1 MNLVANICS
10 AQYHSYTN
18 NIRIDLLTYLIPT
31 ELSSALSSLAQ
42 QGSKIVAGGT
52 DVYPAL
58 KQGQAPARLL
68 DVTRIKELSGIA
80 TTQTGLRIGA
90 AVTWSE
96 IVKADLPAAFD
107 GLKQAAREVGS
118 LQIQNA
124 GTIAGNL
131 CNASPAA
138 DGVPPLLTLDAVV
151 ELAST
156 ARGAR
161 MVPLQ
166 DFILGVRKI
175 ALATD
180 EIVTAIH
187 IPTPPEGAGSAF
199 EKLGSRRYLVI
210 SITMTAAVIK
220 CDADGV
226 ITHARVAVGAC
237 SPVAQRLTQLEANL
251 IGKMPSEVKIAP
263 AHLSVLSP
271 IDDVRGSGTYRLDI
285 VREQCRRAIQK
296 AAENG

>member
-1 MNLVANICS
+1 M
-10 AQYHSYTN
+10 
-18 NIRIDLLTYLIPT
+18 LTYLIPT
-31 ELSSALSSLAQ
+31 ELNSALTSLAKA
-42 QGSKIVAGGT
+42 SNKIVAGGT
-52 DVYPAL
+52 DVYPAI
-58 KQGQAPARLL
+58 KQGQTPARFL
-68 DVTRIKELSGIA
+68 DVTRIKELSGVSA
-80 TTQTGLRIGA
+80 TQTGLRIGA

-96 IVKADLPAAFD
+96 IVKTDLPASFD
-107 GLKQAAREVGS
+107 GLKQSAREVGS

-138 DGVPPLLTLDAVV
+138 DGVPPLLTLDAMV
-151 ELAST
+151 ELTSA

-166 DFILGVRKI
+166 DFILGVRKT
-175 ALATD
+175 ALAVD
-180 EIVTAIH
+180 EMVTAIH

-199 EKLGSRRYLVI
+199 EKLGSRKYLVI

-220 CDADGV
+220 CDAQGA

-237 SPVAQRLTQLEANL
+237 SPVAQRLTQLEADL
-251 IGKMPSEVKIAP
+251 IGKKPSEVEIDA
-263 AHLSVLSP
+263 AHLNVLSP
-271 IDDVRGSGTYRLDI
+271 IDDVRGSGSYRLDI

-296 AAENG
+296 ATTDG

>member
-1 MNLVANICS
+1 
-10 AQYHSYTN
+10 
-18 NIRIDLLTYLIPT
+18 LLTYLIPT
-31 ELSSALSSLAQ
+31 ELNSALKSLAKA
-42 QGSKIVAGGT
+42 GNKIVAGGT

-58 KQGQAPARLL
+58 KQGQTPARFL
-68 DVTRIKELSGIA
+68 DVTRIKELSGVSA
-80 TTQTGLRIGA
+80 TQTGLRIGA

-96 IVKADLPAAFD
+96 IVKTDLPASFD
-107 GLKQAAREVGS
+107 GLKQSAREVGS

-138 DGVPPLLTLDAVV
+138 DGVPPLLTLDAMV
-151 ELAST
+151 ELTSA

-166 DFILGVRKI
+166 DFILGVRKT
-175 ALATD
+175 ALAVD
-180 EIVTAIH
+180 EMVTAIH

-199 EKLGSRRYLVI
+199 EKLGNRKYLVI

-220 CDADGV
+220 CDAQGA

-237 SPVAQRLTQLEANL
+237 SPVAQRLTQLEADL
-251 IGKMPSEVKIAP
+251 IGKKPSEVEIDA
-263 AHLSVLSP
+263 AHLNVLSP
-271 IDDVRGSGTYRLDI
+271 IDDVRGSGSYRLDI

-296 AAENG
+296 ATTDG

>member
-1 MNLVANICS
+1 
-10 AQYHSYTN
+10 
-18 NIRIDLLTYLIPT
+18 LLTYLIPI
-31 ELSSALSSLAQ
+31 ELNSALSSLAKA
-42 QGSKIVAGGT
+42 GNKIVAGGT

-58 KQGQAPARLL
+58 KQGQAPALLL
-68 DVTRIKELSGIA
+68 DVTRIKELSGISA
-80 TTQTGLRIGA
+80 TQTGLRIGA

-96 IVKADLPAAFD
+96 IVKANLPPSFE
-107 GLKQAAREVGS
+107 GLKQSAREVGS

-151 ELAST
+151 ELASA

-166 DFILGVRKI
+166 DFILGVRKT
-175 ALATD
+175 ALLVD
-180 EIVTAIH
+180 EMVTAIH
-187 IPTPPEGAGSAF
+187 IPNPPEGAGSAF
-199 EKLGSRRYLVI
+199 EKLGNRKYLVI

-220 CDADGV
+220 CDAQGA

-237 SPVAQRLTQLEANL
+237 SPVAQRLANL
-251 IGKMPSEVKIAP
+251 ETDLIGMKPSEVEVTP

-271 IDDVRGSGTYRLDI
+271 IDDVRGPGSYRLDI

-296 AAENG
+296 AATHG

>member
-1 MNLVANICS
+1 M
-10 AQYHSYTN
+10 
-18 NIRIDLLTYLIPT
+18 LTYLIPT
-31 ELSSALSSLAQ
+31 ELNSALKSLAKA
-42 QGSKIVAGGT
+42 GNKIVAGGT

-58 KQGQAPARLL
+58 KQGQTPARFL
-68 DVTRIKELSGIA
+68 DVTRIKELSGVSA
-80 TTQTGLRIGA
+80 TQTGLRIGA

-96 IVKADLPAAFD
+96 IVKADLPASFD
-107 GLKQAAREVGS
+107 GLKQSAREVGS

-138 DGVPPLLTLDAVV
+138 DGVPPLLTLDAMV
-151 ELAST
+151 ELASA

-166 DFILGVRKI
+166 DFILGVRKT
-175 ALATD
+175 ALAVD
-180 EIVTAIH
+180 EMVTAIH

-199 EKLGSRRYLVI
+199 EKLGNRKYLVI

-220 CDADGV
+220 CDAQGA

-237 SPVAQRLTQLEANL
+237 SPVAQRLTQLEADL
-251 IGKMPSEVKIAP
+251 IGKKPSEVEIDA
-263 AHLSVLSP
+263 AHLNVLSP
-271 IDDVRGSGTYRLDI
+271 IDDVRGSGSYRLDI

-296 AAENG
+296 ATTDG

>member
-1 MNLVANICS
+1 
-10 AQYHSYTN
+10 
-18 NIRIDLLTYLIPT
+18 LTYLIPI
-31 ELSSALSSLAQ
+31 ELNSALSSLAKA
-42 QGSKIVAGGT
+42 GNKIVAGGT

-58 KQGQAPARLL
+58 KQGQAPALLL
-68 DVTRIKELSGIA
+68 DVTRIKELSGISA
-80 TTQTGLRIGA
+80 TQTGLRIGA

-96 IVKADLPAAFD
+96 IVKANLPPSFE
-107 GLKQAAREVGS
+107 GLKQSAREVGS

-151 ELAST
+151 ELASA

-166 DFILGVRKI
+166 DFILGVRKT
-175 ALATD
+175 ALLVD
-180 EIVTAIH
+180 EMVTAIH
-187 IPTPPEGAGSAF
+187 IPNPPEGAGSAF
-199 EKLGSRRYLVI
+199 EKLGNRKYLVI

-220 CDADGV
+220 CDAQGA

-237 SPVAQRLTQLEANL
+237 SPVAQRLANL
-251 IGKMPSEVKIAP
+251 ETDLIGMKPSEVEVTP

-271 IDDVRGSGTYRLDI
+271 IDDVRGPGSYRLDI

-296 AAENG
+296 AATHG

>member
-1 MNLVANICS
+1 M
-10 AQYHSYTN
+10 
-18 NIRIDLLTYLIPT
+18 LTYLIPT
-31 ELSSALSSLAQ
+31 ELNSALKSLAKA
-42 QGSKIVAGGT
+42 GNKIVAGGT

-58 KQGQAPARLL
+58 KQGQTPARFL
-68 DVTRIKELSGIA
+68 DVTRIKELSGVSA
-80 TTQTGLRIGA
+80 TQTGLRIGA

-96 IVKADLPAAFD
+96 IVKADLPASFD
-107 GLKQAAREVGS
+107 GLKQSAREVGS

-138 DGVPPLLTLDAVV
+138 DGVPPLLTLDAMV
-151 ELAST
+151 ELTSA

-166 DFILGVRKI
+166 DFILGVRKT
-175 ALATD
+175 ALAVD
-180 EIVTAIH
+180 EMVTAIH

-199 EKLGSRRYLVI
+199 EKLGNRKYLVI

-220 CDADGV
+220 CDAQGA

-237 SPVAQRLTQLEANL
+237 SPVAQRLTQLEADL
-251 IGKMPSEVKIAP
+251 IGKKPSEVEIDA
-263 AHLSVLSP
+263 AHLNVLSP
-271 IDDVRGSGTYRLDI
+271 IDDVRGSGSYRLDI

-296 AAENG
+296 AATDG

>member
-1 MNLVANICS
+1 M
-10 AQYHSYTN
+10 
-18 NIRIDLLTYLIPT
+18 LTYLIPT
-31 ELSSALSSLAQ
+31 ELNSALKSLAKA
-42 QGSKIVAGGT
+42 GNKIVAGGT

-58 KQGQAPARLL
+58 KQGQTPARFL
-68 DVTRIKELSGIA
+68 DVTRIKELSGVSA
-80 TTQTGLRIGA
+80 TQTGLRIGA

-96 IVKADLPAAFD
+96 IVKTDLPASFD
-107 GLKQAAREVGS
+107 GLKQSAREVGS

-138 DGVPPLLTLDAVV
+138 DGVPPLLTLDAMV
-151 ELAST
+151 ELTSA

-166 DFILGVRKI
+166 DFILGVRKT
-175 ALATD
+175 ALAVD
-180 EIVTAIH
+180 EMVTAIH

-199 EKLGSRRYLVI
+199 EKLGNRKYLVI

-220 CDADGV
+220 CDAQGA

-237 SPVAQRLTQLEANL
+237 SPVAQRLTQLEADL
-251 IGKMPSEVKIAP
+251 IGKKPSEVEIDA
-263 AHLSVLSP
+263 AHLNVLSP
-271 IDDVRGSGTYRLDI
+271 IDVVRGSGSYRLDI

-296 AAENG
+296 ATTDG

>member
-1 MNLVANICS
+1 M
-10 AQYHSYTN
+10 
-18 NIRIDLLTYLIPT
+18 TYLIPT
-31 ELSSALSSLAQ
+31 ELNSALTSLAKA
-42 QGSKIVAGGT
+42 GNKIVAGGT

-58 KQGQAPARLL
+58 KQGQTPASFL
-68 DVTRIKELSGIA
+68 DVTRIKELSGIS

-96 IVKADLPAAFD
+96 IVKADLPASFD
-107 GLKQAAREVGS
+107 GLKQSAREVGS

-151 ELAST
+151 ELASA

-166 DFILGVRKI
+166 DFILGVRNT
-175 ALATD
+175 ALAVD
-180 EIVTAIH
+180 EMVTAIH

-199 EKLGSRRYLVI
+199 EKLGSRKYLVI

-220 CDADGV
+220 CDAQGA

-237 SPVAQRLTQLEANL
+237 SPVAQRLTHLEADL
-251 IGKMPSEVKIAP
+251 IGKKPVEVEIDT
-263 AHLSVLSP
+263 AHLSMLSP
-271 IDDVRGSGTYRLDI
+271 IDDVRGSGSYRLDI

-296 AAENG
+296 AATNG